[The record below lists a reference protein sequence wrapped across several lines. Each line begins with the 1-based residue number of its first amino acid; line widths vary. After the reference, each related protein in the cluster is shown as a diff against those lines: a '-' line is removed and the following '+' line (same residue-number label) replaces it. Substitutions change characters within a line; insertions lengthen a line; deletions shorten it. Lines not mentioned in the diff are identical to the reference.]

1 MAVRPLLG
9 VPESAGVQP
18 ASNVIEAREIF
29 ELVQLYRSL
38 SPRRRAIA
46 IEAWRGLAAVE
57 HEEQLASAPADR
69 RRS

>member
-1 MAVRPLLG
+1 MTVRPLLG
-9 VPESAGVQP
+9 VSESAGVQP

-38 SPRRRAIA
+38 SPWRRAIA
-46 IEAWRGLAAVE
+46 IDAWRGLAAVE
-57 HEEQLASAPADR
+57 REEQLAPEHVDP